1 MKKAEVYQL
10 GELAGWLEQ
19 TGPRSWRFQYISGY
33 ASAPVSLSMPVT
45 EKPYDFSDRFP
56 PAFEGLLPE
65 GVQLDALLRVAKLD
79 AKDCFGQLMAVGED
93 VVGSLTFREL

>member
-10 GELAGWLEQ
+10 GQLAGWLEQ
-19 TGPRSWRFQYISGY
+19 TGSNAWLFQYAPGY
-33 ASAPVSLSMPVT
+33 SSAPVSLSMPVSD
-45 EKPYDFSDRFP
+45 EPYEFPDEFP

-79 AKDCFGQLMAVGED
+79 AKDYFGQLMAVGGD

>member
-1 MKKAEVYQL
+1 MKRADVYQL
-10 GELAGWLEQ
+10 GKLAGRLEQ
-19 TGPRSWRFQYISGY
+19 IVENSWRFQYAAGY
-33 ASAPVSLSMPVT
+33 SAAPVSLSMPVRD
-45 EKPYDFSDRFP
+45 EPYEFSGVFP

-79 AKDCFGQLMAVGED
+79 SKDYFGQLMAVGGD